1 MEKNYLWRSQIF
13 FENFMK
19 PRQSSIYRKLELLH
33 LWASSLVDR
42 CPKSLSYQIEGKA
55 IMDDLNNALLVT
67 KFALKAPKGEERL
80 RHIEMLDVYLADLDT
95 HITEL
100 RERSKPA
107 NAQARV
113 LTRDQYASY
122 MRDYAIIQMEIDSWR
137 KSNIVGL
144 QAPAGRAGSGSD

>member
-1 MEKNYLWRSQIF
+1 
-13 FENFMK
+13 MK

-33 LWASSLVDR
+33 LWAASLVDR

-55 IMDDLNNALLVT
+55 IMDDINNALLVT
-67 KFALKAPKGEERL
+67 KFALKAPKGDVRL
-80 RHIEMLDVYLADLDT
+80 QHIDTLDVYMADLDT

-122 MRDYAIIQMEIDSWR
+122 MRDYAILQMEIDSWR
-137 KSNIVGL
+137 KANLVGL
-144 QAPAGRAGSGSD
+144 QAPAERAGSGSD